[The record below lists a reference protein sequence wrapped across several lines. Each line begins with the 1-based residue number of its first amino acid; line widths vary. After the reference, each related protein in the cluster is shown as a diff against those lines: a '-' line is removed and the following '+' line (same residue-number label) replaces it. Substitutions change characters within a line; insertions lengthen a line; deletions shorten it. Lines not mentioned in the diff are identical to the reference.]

1 MIYNDTDYVRVVKLL
16 VKDLI
21 EAEFAGSAVYMSD
34 PDNIPDFGDE
44 GTFCIEGLAS
54 GVNTGQPPGQVYVTL
69 RIWTYYNELD
79 GELAEER
86 VSNLAQ
92 KLEGLLLAATS
103 SGPTALS
110 DLVGTDFIQT
120 TYLTKQKGRT
130 LRRKY
135 LRAARTDW
143 RVRLAA
149 TR

>member
-1 MIYNDTDYVRVVKLL
+1 MIYNDTDYVKAVKLL

-21 EAEFAGSAVYMSD
+21 ETEFGGTAVYLYD
-34 PDNIPDFGDE
+34 PDNLPDFGDE

-54 GVNTGQPPGQVYVTL
+54 GVNTGPPAGQVYVTL
-69 RIWTYYNELD
+69 RIWTYYRELD
-79 GELAEER
+79 NELAEER
-86 VSNLAQ
+86 VSGSAR
-92 KLEGLLLAATS
+92 KLEGVLLAASS

-120 TYLTKQKGRT
+120 TYLTRQKGRT

-143 RVRLAA
+143 RVRLSA